1 MKKKAHQRLSSRT
14 TFPSRNDRLSFFKWL
29 LRLSLVSML
38 MTVSA
43 QAFRFNFPERKS
55 YLEYRSSDADN
66 MNQSDRYF
74 ARSLVANTDIHGAEV
89 KNLNGRYVRIFTS
102 GDVQWLSGQS
112 SEQPF
117 FATMIFTANAGI
129 NDYKLGNNRFKNR
142 ITPFNYHNQTYPVR
156 GLTAHPVNTGT
167 ETDIDHD
174 FRILPF
180 SEYPDGVIVRI
191 PSSAEYY
198 WTSILDGAESD
209 SNFSS
214 NVDNGD
220 AALIDILDI
229 TTTPGV
235 RPRFDLSVNRTT
247 VPEGGSVV
255 FTIRRTQGFNYPCM
269 VYFQTVDGTA
279 TSGSGDYTAVGLTR
293 HLFFDK
299 NVHTQTVTVETKGDS
314 NLLFEATETFY
325 GRISINFDDNI
336 SEAYIANANPSET
349 APNHSDFK
357 QVAVSITEVSD
368 PPEVGFVVTN
378 DSILEGSS
386 PTKNISV
393 RLNRRSSRPITV
405 SLKDI
410 PGLSTASANLDYRL
424 NSPDKT
430 TVIPANSLSG
440 PDVTI
445 EILDDLVYE
454 ATETVALELEVHPQ
468 SVATFDQS
476 HFTLSIGENEPQPS
490 VTIFRPK
497 DPTTFDPSLF
507 GPDDIELS
515 TETREGEPSVSLILF
530 LDRES
535 ELDTPIPLSLS
546 GTATVSPDPTASDV
560 SPIPSSIIIPAGQV
574 FAELVIAITDDLIAE
589 PSEALVFD
597 LGTPTGAS
605 IGVPNT
611 HTIIIG
617 DNDTS
622 DPTQSFSTTAIPQS
636 NGFLFVQ
643 VEPSDIGGAWR
654 FQGEQL
660 WRPSGIPVTG
670 LVPGNRTIEF
680 RPVPGYNHP
689 PSRIVEVLSD
699 GQATPVVSA
708 RYYGTPEAG
717 EGSLTVFLEPSTV
730 SDLIL
735 PESDR
740 AQWRFLEPL
749 GAPPS
754 PNNPWRDSSASVDDL
769 VPGTYLIESKAI
781 PGRTTPPPAAIEVGN
796 SGTALTLTYFLPVA
810 SSGLA
815 PAPTVVPFEIT
826 STAEGL
832 PYHYVGQVR
841 TTLGSATGFAI
852 KPRVVLTAAHAV
864 FDEANLVPMS
874 PVEWLPQRDRG
885 SFEPLPIVPR
895 GMIIQSGYAAERI
908 AEASPGTFSSQ
919 SRSLDVAALYFDV
932 DAARGSFSGWLAS
945 LDATNEWL
953 TSGADKML
961 VGYPISGIPQA
972 NVGRMHAT
980 SPANLTFSS
989 YDANF
994 DQLYRTTDIRSFP
1007 GNSGGPLCIAHEGT
1021 YIPAGIYLGGQNEAI
1036 VRSFDLSLVLLIEE
1050 AKLKAADPGNGNV
1063 GAGFTLSSVFTYATP
1078 GSTGSIRINIEP
1090 PEAVQNN
1097 AGWWITPINTYYPSG
1112 NTVGGLTVGRTY
1124 EIEFLEA
1131 VGFDAPP
1138 PQSITVT
1145 SADTVY
1151 TATYGAPISELE
1163 SWRQAHFGATEN
1175 TGIAADN
1182 FDADH
1187 DGQDNH
1193 SEFIAGTN
1201 PRDSSDRFE
1210 VQSLIRSGNL
1220 VVLNYDAKAG
1230 RTYSLEKL
1238 IHNSSDNTTSWS
1250 AVSTTGVLGAD
1261 EQDRVIFDLNPET
1274 NAIYRI
1280 KVVLP

>member
-1 MKKKAHQRLSSRT
+1 M
-14 TFPSRNDRLSFFKWL
+14 D
-29 LRLSLVSML
+29 
-38 MTVSA
+38 
-43 QAFRFNFPERKS
+43 
-55 YLEYRSSDADN
+55 
-66 MNQSDRYF
+66 QSDRYF
-74 ARSLVANTDIHGAEV
+74 ARSLIGTIDIHGA
-89 KNLNGRYVRIFTS
+89 NIGDLRGRYVRIFTS
-102 GDVQWLSGQS
+102 GDIKWLNGQS

-117 FATMIFTANAGI
+117 SGTMIFSENSDI
-129 NDYKLGNNRFKNR
+129 NNFTLGANRFKNR
-142 ITPFNYHNQTYPVR
+142 SAPFDYNNQTYPVR
-156 GLTAHPVNTGT
+156 GLTIHSFTTGT
-167 ETDIDHD
+167 ETNIDHD
-174 FRILPF
+174 FRIPSF
-180 SEYPDGVIVRI
+180 SENPNGVIVRI
-191 PSSAEYY
+191 PSSANYY
-198 WTSILDGAESD
+198 WTSILDGSESD
-209 SNFSS
+209 TEFSS

-220 AALIDILDI
+220 AALVDIADI
-229 TTTPGV
+229 TTSPSV
-235 RPRFDLSVNRTT
+235 RPRFDLSVNQTT
-247 VPEGGSVV
+247 VQEGGSVV

-279 TSGSGDYTAVGLTR
+279 TGSSGDYTPVGLTR

-299 NVHTQTVTVETKGDS
+299 NVHTKTVTVETKGDG

-325 GRISINFDDNI
+325 GSISIDFEDNI
-336 SEAYIANANPSET
+336 NEAYIANPNPSET

-357 QVAVSITEVSD
+357 QVAVSITEASD
-368 PPEVGFVVTN
+368 PPEVGFVVTS
-378 DSILEGSS
+378 DSVIEGSS
-386 PTKNISV
+386 PTKNVSV
-393 RLNRRSSRPITV
+393 RLNRKSSRPITI

-410 PGLSTASANLDYRL
+410 PGLSTASADIDYRL

-430 TVIPANSLSG
+430 TVIPANSLTG
-440 PDVTI
+440 PDAVI
-445 EILDDLVYE
+445 EILDDLIYE
-454 ATETVALELEVHPQ
+454 GTETVALELEVDSQ

-476 HFTLSIGENEPQPS
+476 NLILSIGENDPQPN
-490 VTIFRPK
+490 VTLFRPR
-497 DPTTFDPSLF
+497 DPATFDPLLF
-507 GPDDIELS
+507 EPGDIELS
-515 TETREGEPSVSLILF
+515 TETREGENPVSLLLS

-535 ELDTPIPLSLS
+535 QLTTTIPLLLS
-546 GTATVSPDPTASDV
+546 GTATVSAVPSESDV
-560 SPIPSSIIIPAGQV
+560 SPIPGSIIVPAGQV
-574 FAELVIAITDDLIAE
+574 YVEVVITITDDFIAE
-589 PSEALVFD
+589 PSEILTID
-597 LGTPTGAS
+597 IGTPTGAS
-605 IGVPNT
+605 IGVPNS

-622 DPTQSFSTTAIPQS
+622 DPTQSFSTAPIPQS

-643 VEPSDIGGAWR
+643 IQPTDIGGAWR

-660 WRPSGIPVTG
+660 WRHPGIPVTG

-689 PSRIVEVLSD
+689 PSRIVEVLSND
-699 GQATPVVSA
+699 QATPIVSA
-708 RYYGTPEAG
+708 QYYGTPEAG

-730 SDLIL
+730 SDSTLL
-735 PESDR
+735 PVSNR

-749 GAPPS
+749 DAPPS
-754 PNNPWRDSSASVDDL
+754 PNNEWRDSSTSVDEL
-769 VPGTYLIESKAI
+769 VPGTYLIEFKAI
-781 PGRTTPPPAAIEVGN
+781 PGRTTPPPAAIQVGS
-796 SGTALTLTYFLPVA
+796 SGNVLTQTYFLPVS

-815 PAPTVVPFEIT
+815 PTPTVVPFETT

-841 TTLGSATGFAI
+841 TALGSATGFAI
-852 KPRVVLTAAHAV
+852 KRRIVLTAAHAV
-864 FDEANLVPMS
+864 FDDANLVPMS

-895 GMIIQSGYAAERI
+895 GMIIQSGYAAARI
-908 AEASPGTFSSQ
+908 AEASPGSFSSQ

-961 VGYPISGIPQA
+961 VGYPISGIPQG

-989 YDANF
+989 YAANF

-1007 GNSGGPLCIAHEGT
+1007 GNSGGPLCIAHNGT
-1021 YIPAGIYLGGQNEAI
+1021 YVPAGIYLGGENEAI

-1063 GAGFTLSSVFTYATP
+1063 GAGFTLSSVVPYAEP
-1078 GSTGSIRINIEP
+1078 GSTGSIRVNIQP
-1090 PEAVQNN
+1090 PGAVQNG
-1097 AGWWITPINTYYPSG
+1097 AGWWIAPIETYYPSG
-1112 NTVGGLTVGRTY
+1112 NTVGGLTVGMTY
-1124 EIEFLEA
+1124 EIRFLEA
-1131 VGFDAPP
+1131 TGFVAPP
-1138 PQSITVT
+1138 PQSITIAGAAAET
-1145 SADTVY
+1145 Y
-1151 TATYGAPISELE
+1151 TATYGAPASAIE
-1163 SWRQAHFGATEN
+1163 SWRQMHFGSTEN
-1175 TGIAADN
+1175 VGMGADG

-1187 DGQDNH
+1187 DGQTNYA
-1193 SEFIAGTN
+1193 EFVAGTN
-1201 PRDSSDRFE
+1201 PRDSTDRFE

-1220 VVLNYDAKAG
+1220 VVLGYHAKSG

-1238 IHNSSDNTTSWS
+1238 IYNSSTNTSSWS

-1261 EQDRVIFDLNPET
+1261 EQGRVIFDQNPET